1 MGRTDF
7 LARYPRAR
15 RVFDKARRDVAE
27 YEAAVARDAD
37 AGFAVDRCIT
47 S

>member
-27 YEAAVARDAD
+27 YEAAVARWRAMQTP
-37 AGFAVDRCIT
+37 G
-47 S
+47 SP